1 MGSQASSAGLTKMP
15 DNPEIWKAAAMAD
28 QFDKMQKLPDPLPG
42 APNFHRIPGYKV
54 YTTGQ
59 PTLEGIKNVLE
70 KVTGTIYP
78 KDGPIIWLNLR
89 QEPDVYVNGQPICAR
104 PPNKIG
110 EYAELGA
117 VTRDIIKADEAEF
130 FKVVEGRVKENGG
143 KLKYVTI
150 TKEEKEVEVKELKT
164 LSEAMEAA
172 KADFP
177 GLVHWR
183 VPVCNSASPLETDF
197 DIICNTLVGT
207 SINTPVIVTDQVGL
221 SRATTGSVI
230 ACLFKEFQINA
241 SFEGL
246 VETVPG
252 VNLDL
257 LRMDKYTMDPAKDPL
272 FRGEFPVVLALLEK
286 LKGGKEAKNECDKVI
301 DKNGTPKTGGNGIK
315 QLRENIA
322 ESKLSYEIMDDS
334 AQAFLKV
341 KIMDNIQKYFYLI
354 TFTSYMRE
362 ASQVCRD
369 LVEEEKKKDVVLT
382 GGKCSIPANKL
393 KLHKTF
399 VQWMDDH
406 AELRP
411 MIETGKGDLQWER
424 DIPPE
429 ALKNLENLAK
439 EDFKKNMGKIIHDI
453 YQTAHVMFSDMP
465 QGDHKKR
472 AKYRFA
478 SKTLMRILP
487 SPQKE
492 LIHDLIEKKEISM
505 DLYDILGK
513 CTWREGGEPEP
524 EEKKEGEGEEKKEG
538 EEGEKKEGEV
548 EEEKE

>member
-42 APNFHRIPGYKV
+42 CPNFHRIPGYKV
-54 YTTGQ
+54 YTCGQ
-59 PTLEGIKNVLE
+59 PTLDGIKNVLE

-117 VTRDIIKADEAEF
+117 VTRDLIKADEAEF
-130 FKVVEGRVKENGG
+130 FKVIEGRVKENGG

-197 DIICNTLVGT
+197 DIICYTLVGT

-257 LRMDKYTMDPAKDPL
+257 LKMDKYTMDPSKDPL

-322 ESKLSYEIMDDS
+322 ESKLSYEIMDDA

-341 KIMDNIQKYFYLI
+341 KIMDNIHKYYYLI
-354 TFTSYMRE
+354 LFTAYMRE
-362 ASQVCRD
+362 ASD
-369 LVEEEKKKDVVLT
+369 LARNAVADDQKAALT
-382 GGKCSIPANKL
+382 LTSGKCAIPGDQL
-393 KLHKTF
+393 KLPRTF
-399 VQWMDDH
+399 ASFMEENSGMRGLID
-406 AELRP
+406 
-411 MIETGKGDLQWER
+411 TGKGNLQWER
-424 DIPPE
+424 DIPPA
-429 ALKNLENLAK
+429 ALSNLESLAK
-439 EDFKKNMGKIIHDI
+439 TDFKGNLGKIIHDI
-453 YQTAHVMFSDMP
+453 YQTAHTMFSDMP

-487 SPQKE
+487 APVKLRWRALLRRRPLS
-492 LIHDLIEKKEISM
+492 L
-505 DLYDILGK
+505 DLYEILGK
-513 CTWREGGEPEP
+513 CTW
-524 EEKKEGEGEEKKEG
+524 KA
-538 EEGEKKEGEV
+538 V
-548 EEEKE
+548 

>member
-1 MGSQASSAGLTKMP
+1 MGVTCGLTRMP

-42 APNFHRIPGYKV
+42 CPNFHRIPGYKV
-54 YTTGQ
+54 YTCGQ
-59 PTLEGIKNVLE
+59 PTLDGIKNVLE

-117 VTRDIIKADEAEF
+117 VTRDLIKADEAEF

-150 TKEEKEVEVKELKT
+150 SKEEKEVEVKELTT
-164 LSEAMEAA
+164 LSEAMLKA
-172 KADFP
+172 KEDFP

-257 LRMDKYTMDPAKDPL
+257 LKMDKYTMDPAKDPL

-286 LKGGKEAKNECDKVI
+286 L
-301 DKNGTPKTGGNGIK
+301 
-315 QLRENIA
+315 RENIA
-322 ESKLSYEIMDDS
+322 ESKLSYEIMDDA

-341 KIMDNIQKYFYLI
+341 KIMDNIHKYYYLI
-354 TFTSYMRE
+354 VFTAYMRE
-362 ASQVCRD
+362 MAEVARTTMTDEQ
-369 LVEEEKKKDVVLT
+369 KAALT
-382 GGKCSIPANKL
+382 LPGGKTAIPGNQL
-393 KLHKTF
+393 KLPKTF
-399 VQWMDDH
+399 AAFMEEH
-406 AELRP
+406 ADLRGL
-411 MIETGKGDLQWER
+411 IDTGKGDLQWER
-424 DIPPE
+424 DIPPA
-429 ALKNLENLAK
+429 ALANLEKLASG
-439 EDFKKNMGKIIHDI
+439 DFKGNLGKIIHDI
-453 YQTAHVMFSDMP
+453 YQTAHIMFSDMP

-487 SPQKE
+487 AKE
-492 LIHDLIEKKEISM
+492 KAEVEGLIEKKTITL
-505 DLYDILGK
+505 DLYEILGK
-513 CTWREGGEPEP
+513 CTWTPF
-524 EEKKEGEGEEKKEG
+524 
-538 EEGEKKEGEV
+538 
-548 EEEKE
+548 

>member
-1 MGSQASSAGLTKMP
+1 MGVTCGLTRMP

-42 APNFHRIPGYKV
+42 CPNFHRIPGYKV
-54 YTTGQ
+54 YTCGQ
-59 PTLEGIKNVLE
+59 PTAAGFKNILE

-89 QEPDVYVNGQPICAR
+89 QEPNVYVNGDPICAR
-104 PPNKIG
+104 PANKIG
-110 EYAELGA
+110 EYAELGN
-117 VTRDIIKADEAEF
+117 VTRDSVKADELEF
-130 FKVVEGRVKENGG
+130 QKVVEGRAKENGG
-143 KLKYVTI
+143 KLKYFTI
-150 TKEEKEVEVKELKT
+150 SKEEKEVEVKDLKT
-164 LSEAMEAA
+164 LSEVIEGL

-177 GLVHWR
+177 GLVHMR
-183 VPVCNSASPLETDF
+183 VPVCNSAAPNEADF

-207 SINTPVIVTDQVGL
+207 SINTPIIVNDQVGL
-221 SRATTGSVI
+221 SRATTGCVI

-257 LRMDKYTMDPAKDPL
+257 LKMDKYTMDPSKDPL

-322 ESKLSYEIMDDS
+322 ESKLSYEIMDDA

-341 KIMDNIQKYFYLI
+341 KIMDNIHKYYYLI
-354 TFTSYMRE
+354 VFTAYMRE
-362 ASQVCRD
+362 MAEVARESCSED
-369 LVEEEKKKDVVLT
+369 AKKDLT
-382 GGKCSIPANKL
+382 LSGGRCAIPGNQL
-393 KLHKTF
+393 KLTKTF
-399 VQWMDDH
+399 AQFCGENAALKAMVD
-406 AELRP
+406 E
-411 MIETGKGDLQWER
+411 GKGNLQWER
-424 DIPPE
+424 DIPSA
-429 ALKNLENLAK
+429 ALANLENLAK
-439 EDFKKNMGKIIHDI
+439 TDFKANLGQIIHDI
-453 YQTAHVMFSDMP
+453 YQTAHLMFNDMP

-487 SPQKE
+487 EGNRKE
-492 LIHDLIEKKEISM
+492 VEGLIEKGKITL
-505 DLYDILGK
+505 DLYEILGQ
-513 CTWREGGEPEP
+513 CTWAQPTA
-524 EEKKEGEGEEKKEG
+524 
-538 EEGEKKEGEV
+538 
-548 EEEKE
+548 